1 MSITIMM
8 SNALHSK
15 TNKISYSM
23 RVLVLMLFGGVG
35 QHTGENGMRDMKWL
49 KTEKMDS
56 YHTHSVGI
64 FQKGTLHFL
73 CKVGKGLF
81 GSDYYGGHL
90 W

>member
-49 KTEKMDS
+49 KTEKNGLLS
-56 YHTHSVGI
+56 YPLSWDISKGYIAFSV
-64 FQKGTLHFL
+64 
-73 CKVGKGLF
+73 
-81 GSDYYGGHL
+81 
-90 W
+90 